1 MSKLTDKLKERLGNL
16 FDLVTSKKALVTIAA
31 AVLIVT
37 VVKTTPAIV
46 GIAALAAAYVLAQG
60 YVDGKREE

>member
-1 MSKLTDKLKERLGNL
+1 MWEEVKMRLANVLGL
-16 FDLVTSKKALVTIAA
+16 LTSKKAIITIAA
-31 AVLIVT
+31 ATLIVT

-46 GIAALAAAYVLAQG
+46 GIAALASAYVLAQG